1 MVGDCKKVRVGP
13 TLIEGKLNCP
23 VPSSFRVVSNAK
35 RAALVFRSIYH
46 YTARPKI
53 ACKPT
58 RITTS

>member
-1 MVGDCKKVRVGP
+1 MEGDCKKVRVGP

-23 VPSSFRVVSNAK
+23 VASSFWVVSSAK
-35 RAALVFRSIYH
+35 CMALVFQSIYH

-53 ACKPT
+53 TCKPT